1 MIGQPVTASIAH
13 PNGCNLER
21 RAKES
26 RDSPSVDIEV
36 GLDDFVEAP
45 MR

>member
-1 MIGQPVTASIAH
+1 MIGQPVTASISH

-26 RDSPSVDIEV
+26 RDSPMLILRSA
-36 GLDDFVEAP
+36 LTTLLKLQ
-45 MR
+45 